1 MRKLME
7 KNIAHHTHLG
17 LDGAPRRPWAH
28 LQHLGLCGGCVF
40 VRGGNVSSVLLSAS
54 AEALAS
60 RDLFSNVKLDGL
72 SLSNNTGRSFYT
84 LFVGGLDC
92 VAMSSCLSP
101 PFLPIAS
108 RPHFSSL
115 SKNAL
120 SWELPPT

>member
-28 LQHLGLCGGCVF
+28 LQQCLGLCGGCVF
-40 VRGGNVSSVLLSAS
+40 VRGGNVSSVLWSAS

-92 VAMSSCLSP
+92 VAMSSCIPALSSHCVSA
-101 PFLPIAS
+101 PFL
-108 RPHFSSL
+108 
-115 SKNAL
+115 
-120 SWELPPT
+120 